1 MEKRTLGASNLKV
14 NPIGLGCMG
23 FSHASGD
30 PTEKSVAVKTLREA
44 FEIGY
49 DFFDTAEAYT
59 GVSPDGTVSY
69 NEELVGEAVKGIRD
83 KVVVATKMG
92 VKHNAD
98 RSLRPVVAAAT
109 TRQFHQ

>member
-1 MEKRTLGASNLKV
+1 MEKRTLGASSLKV
-14 NPIGLGCMG
+14 NPVGLGCMG

-69 NEELVGEAVKGIRD
+69 NEELVGEAVKGNPGQSGHRHKDGD
-83 KVVVATKMG
+83 KAQRGPILKIG
-92 VKHNAD
+92 QQPGNHKNK
-98 RSLRPVVAAAT
+98 R
-109 TRQFHQ
+109 